1 MSLKGTFGKIGILVF
16 LVFTLAIGSYAQ
28 RLTGRVTGVVTDE
41 EGNPLPGVAV
51 ELSSP
56 SLMGGVHP
64 QTTNERG
71 GYRFANLPPGKYKIV
86 FKLDG
91 FQTIENENIF
101 VSMESTVT
109 QDVTLKPMTMAQEVT
124 VIAESPVV
132 DITESG
138 LSTSYSKDLLEK
150 LPFNRNTYFDIVNQ
164 VAGFTTG
171 SGESSSRIM
180 AYGSNSEDNGMYVDG
195 VDLSSPEIGTAWSGP
210 IPDMFE
216 EVQITGIGAAAE
228 YGNFMGAVVNIVT
241 KSGGNR
247 FSGSAVYYGQ
257 YKKLTGDNNPDPE
270 RWNSFNRVR
279 WYDYSFTLGGPIVK
293 DRIWFFGVYNKTI
306 DKSSEFQGDP
316 AFPGFYT
323 GEEQLLKISTQIA
336 KNHKLVLSFDN
347 QRGFGYGAA
356 DPYNLPS
363 TITGEDDPVH
373 IWNAAWTWII
383 SNNSFFDLK
392 YAGYYSDYDML
403 PVYGGSIYEP
413 NHYDGA
419 TGVSSGGPY
428 WPWIAKL
435 SRNQFNATF
444 SHFAENF
451 LGGDHEFKLG
461 VQINRGT
468 MDSTGGYGGGK
479 FYYDYGGEPYYLY
492 EWDTNRYG
500 ATVANVGGFVDDS
513 WKIST
518 RLTVNLGLRY
528 DHHNGYIQ
536 PLPLMSNFKE
546 TGEMGKGKDG
556 IITWNSISPRIGIAY
571 QLTADQKT
579 LFKASYGRYY
589 AYAYMANWEW
599 PGVNAPTKY
608 VYVWNGAD
616 WDLVDTVPTEAG
628 FTMDPKNKHP
638 YTDQFSIGI
647 EREIRPDLS
656 VGLTGIY
663 KYSADMFGFE
673 DRGATYEQVERV
685 SPDNGQTYLVW
696 NQVSGPETNEFWLTN
711 PKGWEQK
718 YRGLIFTLDKRYA
731 NRWMMNASVT
741 WSKADGLNMS
751 SRSSGGYGM
760 SQTLTWYTGNF
771 GSDPND
777 LVNAKGVLNLDKRW
791 LIKLSLGYN
800 LPLDI
805 FVSFNYLYQSGRPTL
820 KNVRIPDL
828 NQAFVVRVQ
837 AEPKGRERFDD
848 QHLLSLRVEKAF
860 TLHKTAKLRFIVDI
874 FNLLNSAT
882 VTRWRSSD
890 VWRPTYQEVSA
901 IPYPRRAQ
909 VGIKFEF

>member
-1 MSLKGTFGKIGILVF
+1 MSLKGTFRKIGFLVF
-16 LVFTLAIGSYAQ
+16 LVFALAVGSYAQ

-41 EGNPLPGVAV
+41 EMNPLPGVTV
-51 ELSSP
+51 EISSP
-56 SLMGGVHP
+56 ALMGGASSE
-64 QTTNERG
+64 TTNAKG

-86 FKLDG
+86 FKLEG
-91 FQTIENENIF
+91 FQAIENENISLS
-101 VSMESTVT
+101 VGSTVT
-109 QDVTLKPMTMAQEVT
+109 QNVVLKPKTMAEEVT
-124 VIAESPVV
+124 VIAEAPVV
-132 DITESG
+132 DVTKSG
-138 LSTSYSKDLLEK
+138 LSTSYSKDALEK

-171 SGESSSRIM
+171 GGESSSRFM

-210 IPDMFE
+210 IADMFE
-216 EVQITGIGAAAE
+216 EVEVTGIGAAAE

-257 YKKLTGDNNPDPE
+257 FKELTGDNNPDPE
-270 RWNSFNRVR
+270 QWNSFNRIS
-279 WYDYSFTLGGPIVK
+279 WYDYAFTLGGPIIRDK
-293 DRIWFFGVYNKTI
+293 IWFFGVVQKTE

-323 GEEQLLKISTQIA
+323 GNEQLLKISSQIT
-336 KNHKLVLSFDN
+336 KNHKLVLSYDH
-347 QRGFGYGAA
+347 QRGFGYGSA
-356 DPYNLPS
+356 DPYNLPE

-383 SNNSFFDLK
+383 NNNSFFELK

-419 TGVSSGGPY
+419 TGVSSQGPY
-428 WPWIAKL
+428 WPWLAIL
-435 SRNQFNATF
+435 TRNQVNATF
-444 SHFAENF
+444 SHFAEDF
-451 LGGDHEFKLG
+451 LGGDHELKLG
-461 VQINRGT
+461 VQYNRGT

-500 ATVANVGGFVDDS
+500 GTVQNIGAFVDDS
-513 WKIST
+513 WKISP
-518 RLTVNLGLRY
+518 RLTVNIGLRY
-528 DHHNGYIQ
+528 DYHNAYIQ

-546 TGEMGKGKDG
+546 TGQMGKGQDD
-556 IITWNSISPRIGIAY
+556 IIVWNDFSPRLGIAY

-579 LFKASYGRYY
+579 LLKASYGRYY

-628 FTMDPKNKHP
+628 FTMDPNSKHP

-647 EREIRPDLS
+647 EREILPDLS

-718 YRGLIFTLDKRYA
+718 YRGLILTLDKRYSH
-731 NRWMMNASVT
+731 RWMMNASVT

-771 GSDPND
+771 GEDPNQ
-777 LVNAKGVLNLDKRW
+777 LINANGPLNLDKRW

-805 FVSFNYLYQSGRPTL
+805 LVSLNYLYQSGRPTL

-828 NQAFVVRVQ
+828 NQPFVVSIQ
-837 AEPKGRERFDD
+837 AEPKGIERFDD
-848 QHLLSLRVEKAF
+848 QHLLNLRVEKAF
-860 TLHKTAKLRFIVDI
+860 NLYKTAKLRFMVDI
-874 FNLLNSAT
+874 FNLLNDAT
-882 VTRWRSSD
+882 VTNWRSSD
-890 VWRPTYQEVSA
+890 VWKSTYKEPSV

-909 VGIKFEF
+909 VGVKFEF